1 MAEKNGTKK
10 SKRVEKKEKR
20 EKKRELAAQLRKEVT
35 TKPYREFLR
44 VDLYLRSTLMYNILN
59 L

>member
-1 MAEKNGTKK
+1 LAEKNGTKK

-35 TKPYREFLR
+35 TKPYRVSLR
-44 VDLYLRSTLMYNILN
+44 VDLYLG
-59 L
+59 